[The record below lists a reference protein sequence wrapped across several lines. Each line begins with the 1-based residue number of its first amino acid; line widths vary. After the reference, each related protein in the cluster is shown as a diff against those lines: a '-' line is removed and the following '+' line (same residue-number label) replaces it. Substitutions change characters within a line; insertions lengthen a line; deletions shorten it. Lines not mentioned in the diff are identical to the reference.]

1 MKNRRTRRRFFC
13 LFKKNSMK
21 KLLACLLLIPALAFI
36 QATNP
41 VSVKDFKP
49 AFGEWKGSLT
59 YMDYSSGKPYTMPA
73 NIIINKDK
81 SNDHRLILDFQY
93 PDEPK
98 ANEKDTLIISNDGLR
113 IDDAMVISKEK
124 SVGGVL
130 QIITEEPGVDGNDN
144 RKAVL
149 RHIYS
154 ISKRTFFSRK
164 EVKFDGQEKF
174 MIRNEYKM
182 SR

>member
-1 MKNRRTRRRFFC
+1 M
-13 LFKKNSMK
+13 
-21 KLLACLLLIPALAFI
+21 
-36 QATNP
+36 
-41 VSVKDFKP
+41 V
-49 AFGEWKGSLT
+49 
-59 YMDYSSGKPYTMPA
+59 
-73 NIIINKDK
+73 
-81 SNDHRLILDFQY
+81 
-93 PDEPK
+93 
-98 ANEKDTLIISNDGLR
+98 ISNDGLR

-130 QIITEEPGVDGNDN
+130 HIITEEPGVDGNDN

-164 EVKFDGQEKF
+164 EVKFEGKENF
-174 MIRNEYKM
+174 IIRNEYKM